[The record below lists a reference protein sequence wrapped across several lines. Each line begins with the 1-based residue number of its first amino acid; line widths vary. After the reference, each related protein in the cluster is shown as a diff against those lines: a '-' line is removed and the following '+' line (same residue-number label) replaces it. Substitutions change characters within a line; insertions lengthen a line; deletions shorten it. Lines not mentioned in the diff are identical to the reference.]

1 MANFQIRSIQFK
13 IVLWAG
19 ICLFLAAVIIIG
31 YAASTLRT
39 TAIEAA
45 ENGVL
50 AQANFQSSSIK
61 ADLEVALDAARTMAQ
76 AFSVVKLE
84 GVPISREQV
93 NAILKQILVANPNF
107 LGTYTLWEPNAF
119 DGKDPQYANT
129 AGSDSKGRFLPYWN
143 RSKDGQIQVELLA
156 DYETAEWY
164 LCPKTTL
171 IECIINPLRYPVQ
184 GEEIRMTSL
193 IVPIVANGKY
203 YGLAGVDLRLD
214 FLQGI
219 VDAFD
224 LFNHTGNI
232 AIISNNGTLAAVSKQ
247 PDRMGEDVKELH
259 KDFTNEN
266 KLVIEKGQTTT
277 VNVEEGGGQLEV
289 FVPLQVGQTITPWS
303 VNVNIPTQQITADA
317 TRQMWMMIGIGAGL
331 IAIALVMLWFA
342 ALRLAMPI
350 RKITD
355 IAQLVADGNLEVH
368 VDVRST
374 DETGTLAKVFNQMIA
389 RLKEMMRSEQEQRQ
403 RLQTTVEKYADFMT
417 QVGHGRLTAKLDMDP
432 HGQADDPMIV
442 LGNRLNEMVANL
454 QNLTGQIRTTVGNL
468 TSVAA
473 EILASSSQQATSGTE
488 QSAAVTQTTTTVNEV
503 KAIAEQ
509 SLERAHEV
517 THAAQRTV
525 DISQNGQQ
533 SVQST
538 IDSMYQIKEQ
548 VQQIAENIL
557 ALSHRTQQI
566 GEIISTVNEIAS
578 QSNIL
583 ALNASIEAARA
594 GEQGKGFA
602 IVAAEVRNLA
612 EQSKQAT
619 SQVRTIL
626 SEIQKATNS
635 TVMVTEEGTKGA
647 DRGVQLAGQAQ
658 KAIEQLSHVIS
669 ENAEASI
676 QMVAGGQQQLTG
688 IDQVAIAMHNI
699 NQATYQSMASTRQ
712 AEKAAQN
719 LNELAQ
725 QLTRMV
731 DQYQLNR

>member
-1 MANFQIRSIQFK
+1 MANFQLKSIQLK

-19 ICLFLAAVIIIG
+19 ACLFLAAVVIIG
-31 YAASTLRT
+31 YAAYALRT
-39 TAIEAA
+39 AAIHTAEESA
-45 ENGVL
+45 L
-50 AQANFQSSSIK
+50 TQANFEASTIR
-61 ADLEVALDAARTMAQ
+61 ADIEVALDAARTLAQ
-76 AFSVVKLE
+76 AFSITRVE
-84 GVPISREQV
+84 GIEISREQA
-93 NAILKQILVANPNF
+93 NAMLRQVLINNPNF
-107 LGTYTLWEPNAF
+107 LGISALWEPNAF
-119 DGKDPQYANT
+119 DSKDSQYANT
-129 AGSDSKGRFLPYWN
+129 EGSDANGRFLPYWN
-143 RSKDGQIQVELLA
+143 RGKDKQIRLELLI
-156 DYETAEWY
+156 DYDTAEWY
-164 LCPKTTL
+164 QCPKTTGL
-171 IECIINPLRYPVQ
+171 ECIANPLRYPVQ
-184 GEEIRMTSL
+184 GEDVRMTSL
-193 IVPIVANGKY
+193 VVPIVVAERF
-203 YGLAGVDLRLD
+203 YGIIGVDLRLN
-214 FLQGI
+214 FLQEK
-219 VDAFD
+219 VDTANIFD
-224 LFNHTGNI
+224 KTGRV
-232 AIISNNGTLAAVSKQ
+232 AIISNNGTLAAVSQRPDLMGLPATALHEHFSPEEKNMIKTGEQKKQ
-247 PDRMGEDVKELH
+247 YG
-259 KDFTNEN
+259 
-266 KLVIEKGQTTT
+266 
-277 VNVEEGGGQLEV
+277 EEGAQLEV
-289 FVPLQVGQTITPWS
+289 FAPIQIGRTGMPWS
-303 VNVNIPTQQITADA
+303 VNLLIPTQQITADA
-317 TRQMWMMIGIGAGL
+317 TRQMWTMIGIGAAL

-350 RKITD
+350 RKITS
-355 IAQLVADGNLEVH
+355 IAQLVADGNLEVQ
-368 VDVRST
+368 VDVRSS

-403 RLQTTVEKYADFMT
+403 HLQTTVEKYADFMT

-566 GEIISTVNEIAS
+566 GEIITTVNEIAS

-725 QLTRMV
+725 QLIRMV
-731 DQYQLNR
+731 DQYQLNK

>member
-1 MANFQIRSIQFK
+1 MANFQLKSIQFK

-19 ICLFLAAVIIIG
+19 TCLFLAASIIIG
-31 YAASTLRT
+31 YAAATLRASAIT
-39 TAIEAA
+39 TSEERA
-45 ENGVL
+45 L
-50 AQANFQSSSIK
+50 TQANFEASTIR
-61 ADLEVALDAARTMAQ
+61 AEIEVALDAARTMAQ
-76 AFSVVKLE
+76 ALSATKLE
-84 GVPISREQV
+84 GVEISREQV
-93 NAILKQILVANPNF
+93 NAMLRQILVNNPHF
-107 LGTYTLWEPNAF
+107 LGVYTLWEPNAF
-119 DGKDPQYANT
+119 DGKDAQYANT
-129 AGSDSKGRFLPYWN
+129 TGSDSNGRFLPYWD
-143 RSKDGQIQVELLA
+143 RGKDKQIQVELLF
-156 DYETAEWY
+156 DYDISEWY
-164 LCPKTTL
+164 QCPKTTQA
-171 IECIINPLRYPVQ
+171 ECIANPLSYPVQ
-184 GEEIRMTSL
+184 GEEVLMTSL
-193 IVPIVANGKY
+193 VVPVVVAGKF
-203 YGLAGVDLRLD
+203 YGITGVDLRLD
-214 FLQGI
+214 FLQKT
-219 VDAFD
+219 VDSADIFKK
-224 LFNHTGNI
+224 TGMM
-232 AIISNNGTLAAVSKQ
+232 AIISNNSTLAAVSKRPELMGQ
-247 PDRMGEDVKELH
+247 PVTKLHEHFSPEDKNKIQKGESYKQY
-259 KDFTNEN
+259 
-266 KLVIEKGQTTT
+266 G
-277 VNVEEGGGQLEV
+277 EEESQLEV
-289 FVPLQVGQTITPWS
+289 FAPIQIGLTGMPWS
-303 VNVNIPTQQITADA
+303 VNLLIPTQEITADA
-317 TRQMWMMIGIGAGL
+317 TWQMWTMIGIGAAL
-331 IAIALVMLWFA
+331 IAIALALLWFA
-342 ALRLAMPI
+342 ALRIATPI

-355 IAQLVADGNLEVH
+355 IAQLIADGNLEVH

-389 RLKEMMRSEQEQRQ
+389 RLREMMRSEQEQRQ
-403 RLQTTVEKYADFMT
+403 HLQTTVEKYADFMT
-417 QVGHGRLTAKLDMDP
+417 QVGHGQLTAKLDIDP

-454 QNLTGQIRTTVGNL
+454 QNLTGQIRTTVSNL

-525 DISQNGQQ
+525 DISQSGQL

-538 IDSMYQIKEQ
+538 IDSMYQIKNQ

-566 GEIISTVNEIAS
+566 GEIITTVNEIAS

-658 KAIEQLSHVIS
+658 KAIEQLSHVIT

-731 DQYQLNR
+731 DQYQLDK